1 MSQSTPTPTIRAAS
15 WAGQAAARDAVVDGR
30 VRLLALL
37 GVVFYAATLIAY
49 WVAPD
54 RDAALARLAGI
65 TLGLAAA
72 AAIAWLGR
80 RSGGQLVG
88 WTGLG
93 CLLLAVLISSYFLLT
108 YDWQAAGGG
117 KLAVVQRLGLWLQAH
132 RPALRLP
139 LQEDI
144 NGNVAGGALV
154 ILLPLG
160 LGGAYILAGR
170 NTRRMRFVI
179 PMALSLL
186 IVAPALLL
194 SLSRGAWLALV
205 AALLASLYLYWRQ
218 GQASDRPMLDGVVF
232 AAIIALSAG
241 SFLLAIAGFGPIE
254 AMLGLAAGAGGSAI
268 GRAALWR
275 DMLTLARDYIF
286 TGSGLGATTMAFSS
300 YVLMLHVR
308 FITHAHQLFL
318 QVAVEQ
324 GLIAF
329 LAFAGMVIVSLWAL
343 LRSPAASRSG
353 PFPAV
358 AALAALVALAVHG
371 MTDAGIYVSR
381 IAPVIFLP
389 FGFAVAAWGT
399 PAARR
404 PGRGPT
410 RPGLWLA
417 IGLACVVLLLMALP
431 SVRAAW
437 QANLGAVAQTRA
449 ELSVYHWPEWPI
461 QDAVRRANPAI
472 LEPALRRYDAA
483 LELDPQ
489 NVTANRRL
497 GQIELSLGRYAEAE
511 RHIAAAY
518 KAAPGDRAGRQLLGE
533 IKAISGATEEA
544 AALWHSVN
552 LAQRQP
558 DSRQWWYNDIG
569 EPEKAALI
577 ERAARQ
583 AGW

>member
-1 MSQSTPTPTIRAAS
+1 
-15 WAGQAAARDAVVDGR
+15 
-30 VRLLALL
+30 
-37 GVVFYAATLIAY
+37 
-49 WVAPD
+49 
-54 RDAALARLAGI
+54 
-65 TLGLAAA
+65 
-72 AAIAWLGR
+72 
-80 RSGGQLVG
+80 
-88 WTGLG
+88 
-93 CLLLAVLISSYFLLT
+93 
-108 YDWQAAGGG
+108 
-117 KLAVVQRLGLWLQAH
+117 
-132 RPALRLP
+132 
-139 LQEDI
+139 
-144 NGNVAGGALV
+144 
-154 ILLPLG
+154 
-160 LGGAYILAGR
+160 
-170 NTRRMRFVI
+170 
-179 PMALSLL
+179 
-186 IVAPALLL
+186 
-194 SLSRGAWLALV
+194 
-205 AALLASLYLYWRQ
+205 
-218 GQASDRPMLDGVVF
+218 
-232 AAIIALSAG
+232 
-241 SFLLAIAGFGPIE
+241 
-254 AMLGLAAGAGGSAI
+254 
-268 GRAALWR
+268 
-275 DMLTLARDYIF
+275 
-286 TGSGLGATTMAFSS
+286 MAFSS

-399 PAARR
+399 PVARR

-417 IGLACVVLLLMALP
+417 IGLACVVLLLMVLP
-431 SVRAAW
+431 SARAAW

-449 ELSVYHWPEWPI
+449 ELSVYDWPEWPI

-518 KAAPGDRAGRQLLGE
+518 TAAPGDRAGRQLLGE